1 MNHSLHFLIVTLNLV
16 PVLAAAHSAE
26 PIDIGSRRELFVDRH
41 LVERTDRS
49 RLELHCPTPREVSLV
64 RNKPWEGNVS
74 GYATVFRDGDLY
86 RMYYRG
92 TDTIYTQGK
101 VTSPHREVVCYA
113 ESKDGITWTR
123 PKLGLVEFN
132 GSKKNNIIW
141 DGIGSHCFTPF
152 KDTKPDCGADAK
164 YKAISR
170 GRPQGKKGLYVFK
183 SSDGISWKLIRDEPV
198 ITTGAFDS
206 QNLAFWDSL
215 RGEYR
220 AYVRDFREGRD
231 IRTCTSKDFVN
242 WSEPKFLEYSPS
254 RTSQLYTNGVIPYYR
269 APHIFV
275 GFPTRYVDYAWAE
288 STKQLPQREYRELV
302 ASSSRRSGTA
312 FTDGMFMS
320 SRDGSKFNIWPESFI
335 RPGIQR
341 SGSWFYGDNYQNW
354 GIVETKSHLPGAPNE
369 LSFYVSEAG
378 RQKNGNRLRR
388 YTLRIDGFASVTAPL
403 SGGELVTKPL
413 RFKGSRLAINFS
425 TSAAGSIRVEIQ
437 DADGKPVPGF
447 TLADCHEQFG
457 DELAR
462 IVAWKS
468 GADVSGLSGKPI
480 RLKFALKDADL
491 YSFQF
496 VQQN

>member
-1 MNHSLHFLIVTLNLV
+1 MRVSPLKHSILPTIVLFITT
-16 PVLAAAHSAE
+16 AAHSAE

-41 LVERTDRS
+41 LIERMDKA
-49 RLELHCPTPREVSLV
+49 RLKLYRPAPREVSLV
-64 RNKPWEGNVS
+64 RNRPWEGNVS
-74 GYATVFRDGDLY
+74 GYTTVFQDGDLY

-123 PKLGLVEFN
+123 PELGLVEFN

-141 DGIGSHCFTPF
+141 DGVGSHCFTPF
-152 KDTKPDCGADAK
+152 KDSNPDCEADAK

-183 SSDGISWKLIRDEPV
+183 SSDGIRWKLIRDEPV
-198 ITTGAFDS
+198 IVTGAFDS

-220 AYVRDFREGRD
+220 AYVRDFRDGRD

-242 WSEPKFLEYSPS
+242 WIEPKFLKYSPA

-275 GFPTRYVDYAWAE
+275 GFPTRYVDYAWAD

-312 FTDGMFMS
+312 LTQVPFADVARAVSVPLKEFAHRQPILFDQQRMFRHEHPVLQPGSPAVATGQDG
-320 SRDGSKFNIWPESFI
+320 I
-335 RPGIQR
+335 
-341 SGSWFYGDNYQNW
+341 
-354 GIVETKSHLPGAPNE
+354 TC
-369 LSFYVSEAG
+369 
-378 RQKNGNRLRR
+378 RR
-388 YTLRIDGFASVTAPL
+388 
-403 SGGELVTKPL
+403 
-413 RFKGSRLAINFS
+413 
-425 TSAAGSIRVEIQ
+425 
-437 DADGKPVPGF
+437 ADG
-447 TLADCHEQFG
+447 
-457 DELAR
+457 R
-462 IVAWKS
+462 
-468 GADVSGLSGKPI
+468 
-480 RLKFALKDADL
+480 R
-491 YSFQF
+491 
-496 VQQN
+496 